1 MRQALMPFGRTSLI
15 PKSAFVTSK
24 KAVGRDQSAISTVRA
39 ALERAKKGS
48 LIRRLEPLLKAS
60 NLIGVVGVSP
70 QAPSLKLTH
79 VNCGLL
85 PSQQMRSNK
94 QAMMVNRKTSIVH
107 GAVLCSQMPSVV
119 KTGICPIFGF
129 GQTIPP
135 RSPKS
140 MACRWTTSR
149 RSPTNWLRVLPESMK
164 TPCQV
169 NWPML
174 SQGE

>member
-1 MRQALMPFGRTSLI
+1 MLFGRTSLI
-15 PKSAFVTSK
+15 LKSAFVTSK

-39 ALERAKKGS
+39 ALERVKKGS

-60 NLIGVVGVSP
+60 NLIGVVGGSLR
-70 QAPSLKLTH
+70 APFLKSTR

-107 GAVLCSQMPSVV
+107 GAVLSSQMPSVG
-119 KTGICPIFGF
+119 KTGICPIFGV
-129 GQTIPP
+129 GQTTPP
-135 RSPKS
+135 RSPRS
-140 MACRWTTSR
+140 MACRWTILR
-149 RSPTNWLRVLPESMK
+149 RSPTNWLKVPPESMK